1 MDLTQ
6 IKLKV
11 RSVVSISQLAMGVF
25 LLMSG
30 IALYIAPSGRGSS
43 EALIWFMTKADWE
56 YWHTVIGFIM
66 AGSALV
72 HVDLNSRTLKVLTR
86 RLMG

>member
-25 LLMSG
+25 LLLSG
-30 IALYIAPSGRGSS
+30 IALYIAPSGRG
-43 EALIWFMTKADWE
+43 
-56 YWHTVIGFIM
+56 
-66 AGSALV
+66 
-72 HVDLNSRTLKVLTR
+72 
-86 RLMG
+86 